1 MTSFLCQFPNN
12 CYIFSRI
19 FPKPIPMARYSKETT
34 AALKRVL
41 MCRRDKGYRF
51 NEGDMPELME
61 KTGLSRAEI
70 VRWALEVKKYYDSPE
85 AMEKYFEQNGAV
97 SETNTCLHLF
107 DALNTCGKTHPSLRT
122 PGYAW
127 KMMS

>member
-1 MTSFLCQFPNN
+1 MLE
-12 CYIFSRI
+12 
-19 FPKPIPMARYSKETT
+19 KPIAMARYSKETT

-97 SETNTCLHLF
+97 SEIQHLSI
-107 DALNTCGKTHPSLRT
+107 PV
-122 PGYAW
+122 
-127 KMMS
+127 